1 MKDVERTFIA
11 VKPDG
16 VERGLVGDIIR
27 RFEQKGF
34 KLIAL
39 KMLQVTPEMAKAH
52 YAEHEG
58 KPFYERLIR
67 YIQSGPV
74 VAMIWK
80 GMDVVKGARTLM
92 GSTNPNDA
100 QVGTIRA
107 DFAQV
112 MEYNVV
118 HGSDSTESAE
128 REIAIYFSPEEILD
142 TYENMS
148 EILKERLG

>member
-16 VERGLVGDIIR
+16 VERGLVGEIIR

-39 KMLQVTPEMAKAH
+39 KMLNVTPEMAKAH

-74 VAMIWK
+74 VAMVWK

-92 GSTNPNDA
+92 GSTNPNEA

-128 REIAIYFSPEEILD
+128 REIGIYFKPEEIND